1 MATRRLIHIPKV
13 ADDQL
18 YEFAIMRGE
27 IVETYRA
34 MKVKLQ
40 KTEFM
45 GVEIP
50 RGYEV
55 WIPGGHLASIKNG
68 FSMHPHV
75 YIQGWKLS

>member
-55 WIPGGHLASIKNG
+55 
-68 FSMHPHV
+68 
-75 YIQGWKLS
+75 